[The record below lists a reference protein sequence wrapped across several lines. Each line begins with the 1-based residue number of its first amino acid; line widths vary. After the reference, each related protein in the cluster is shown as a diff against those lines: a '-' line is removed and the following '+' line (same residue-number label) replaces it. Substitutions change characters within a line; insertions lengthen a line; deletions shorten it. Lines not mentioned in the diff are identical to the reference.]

1 VLSVTSLRD
10 TDKTSVVVSG
20 EIDVL
25 YVETLASELTAAAG
39 SDAERIEV
47 DLSGVTFIDSTGINT
62 LVKGRRLATANG
74 KGYRVVG
81 SDGFV
86 RDVLKLSGVWD
97 HLTGP
102 VP

>member
-1 VLSVTSLRD
+1 MLSVTVRREPD
-10 TDKTSVVVSG
+10 RASVVVHG

-25 YVETLASELTAAAG
+25 YVENLASELAAAADG
-39 SDAERIEV
+39 DAPRVEV

-62 LVKGRRLATANG
+62 LVKGRRLATAAG
-74 KGYRVVG
+74 KQYRVVG

-97 HLTGP
+97 HLTGLAP
-102 VP
+102 